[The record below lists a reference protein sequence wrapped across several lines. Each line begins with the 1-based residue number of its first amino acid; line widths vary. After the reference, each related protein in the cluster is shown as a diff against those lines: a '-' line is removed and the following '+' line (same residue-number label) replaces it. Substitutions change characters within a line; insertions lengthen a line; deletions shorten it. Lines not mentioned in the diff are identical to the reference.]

1 MLLALKEFNDCY
13 KKAHHKKSTCPFK
26 RADIAIPSLIVKRR
40 HSREVGLCPRG
51 LTMDVV
57 GFWFNDLDERR
68 VYRTL
73 REKKRRV
80 GEVGGR
86 KRKFCAIAKTLSN

>member
-1 MLLALKEFNDCY
+1 
-13 KKAHHKKSTCPFK
+13 
-26 RADIAIPSLIVKRR
+26 
-40 HSREVGLCPRG
+40 
-51 LTMDVV
+51 MDVV